1 MERRRLRVLLVEDD
15 EDDYVIVRDLLS
27 EVEGLK
33 CELEWAAAYE
43 DALEVLSRDR
53 DRHDVYLVDYRLGAH
68 DGLEFLHQAAKRGCK
83 TPVIFLT
90 GQGGREVDVEAMR
103 AGAADYL
110 VKGQIDASALER
122 AIRYAI
128 ERAQT
133 LEELRKSEERSR
145 SIVQAMPIPMVISRL
160 DDGSI
165 LYANDHFAALL
176 GRARRVAKKQRMA
189 DLVAYFGEDWAWLDE
204 PQKGEGLAD
213 RELRGQRTDGTPFWV
228 NVSTRKILF
237 EGEEAMLVGFYDIT
251 ERKRT
256 EQEFLRLERLRALGE
271 ISAGI
276 SHNLNN
282 LLVGIL
288 GPAQTLEKRVDDPR
302 VLELAGDIVT
312 SARRAKELVRRLHL
326 AVRGREEERMEAV
339 DVNRAVRE
347 AVRAARPRWK
357 DEPEARGI
365 TIEVTIALDE
375 SAVPVRGTWSGLH
388 DILLN
393 LLFNAVDAMPDG
405 GALTIHTRAAEGE
418 MVLVVRDT
426 GIGMDEETRKRV
438 FEPFF
443 TTKANVGTGLGLY
456 TVYGTVSRLGGRVEV
471 ESTPGRGTAFTF
483 HLPAWTETGQRR
495 KKSGNQ
501 ALRVRRGKFLIVD
514 DDWYVCKTLSYLLEG
529 EHEVKTAES
538 GQEALQGF
546 VPGYYDAILIGLG
559 MAEAPGGR
567 LAEQLKQ
574 LDAEVI
580 TVLITGWEVQEF
592 DPRMA
597 GFDFRIQKPF
607 EDADEVRNLVARAVE
622 LRDLRTERKR
632 QTGASGQA

>member
-33 CELEWAAAYE
+33 CDLEWVAAYE
-43 DALEVLSRDR
+43 SALEVLSRDQ
-53 DRHDVYLVDYRLGAH
+53 HDVYLVDYRLGTH
-68 DGLEFLHQAAKRGCK
+68 DGLEFLRQATKRGCK

-110 VKGQIDASALER
+110 VKGHIDASVLER

-160 DDGSI
+160 ADSTV

-176 GRARRVAKKQRMA
+176 GRARRVAKKQKLA
-189 DLVAYFGEDWAWLDE
+189 NLATHFGEDWAWLGE
-204 PQKGEGLAD
+204 LQKEEGLAD
-213 RELRGQRTDGTPFWV
+213 RELRGQRADGTPFWV
-228 NVSTRKILF
+228 NVSTRRILF
-237 EGEEAMLVGFYDIT
+237 EGEEAVLVGFYDVT

-312 SARRAKELVRRLHL
+312 SARRAKELVRRLHQ
-326 AVRGREEERMEAV
+326 AVRGGEEERVEAV
-339 DVNRAVRE
+339 DINRAVRE
-347 AVRAARPRWK
+347 AVRAAQPRWK
-357 DEPEARGI
+357 DEPESRGI
-365 TIEVTIALDE
+365 TIEVVVDLDE
-375 SAVPVRGTWSGLH
+375 SAIPVRGTWSGLH

-393 LLFNAVDAMPDG
+393 LLFNAVDAMPVG
-405 GALTIHTRAAEGE
+405 GALTIRTRAAEGE

-471 ESTPGRGTAFTF
+471 ESALGRGTAFTF
-483 HLPAWTETGQRR
+483 HFPVWTETGQRR
-495 KKSGNQ
+495 EKRGRK
-501 ALRVRRGKFLIVD
+501 VRRGRRGKLLIVD
-514 DDWYVCKTLSYLLEG
+514 DDCYVCKTLSYLLAD
-529 EHEVKTAES
+529 EHEVETAES
-538 GQEALQGF
+538 GQEALQRF
-546 VPGYYDAILIGLG
+546 VPGYYDAILIDLG
-559 MAEAPGGR
+559 MAEIPGDQV
-567 LAEQLKQ
+567 AQQIKQ
-574 LDAEVI
+574 LEPEVT
-580 TVLITGWEVQEF
+580 TVLITGWEVQES
-592 DPRMA
+592 DPRVA
-597 GFDFRIQKPF
+597 GFDFRIEKPF
-607 EDADEVRNLVARAVE
+607 EDADEVRDLVARAVE
-622 LRDLRTERKR
+622 LRDLRAEGEKR
-632 QTGASGQA
+632 TGASGQA